1 MPTSHIKALIDN
13 DIQKVWEVVFNV
25 EKYKLWRSDLSQTE
39 IINEK

>member
-25 EKYKLWRSDLSQTE
+25 EKYKLWRSDFKS
-39 IINEK
+39 NRNHK